1 MLQPFGRNVHLIY
14 KNRYLNMKKTMQRLG
29 VAAMVAVMA
38 VMGTGCV
45 YSGALT
51 LSEQDKKVVSKTIP
65 VKQFDHLDVATG
77 INVTYTPGA
86 TREMKVTAPA
96 CLMERLEVKQEGGKL
111 KLKLKSRQYQDASFS
126 DLLRK
131 LKSEDGVKVQ
141 LSSPSLKEIETS
153 SGASVKAVS
162 LPNVYELEFSASSG
176 SEIEIGSLE
185 AGKFEADASSGAVI
199 KVKAARVNDMDA
211 DASSGAEI
219 KISGIKAVKVE
230 ADASSGAEIE
240 LAGEAQDVDFEA
252 SSGASVNARDLKA
265 GTASVGASSGG
276 SVKYNAR
283 TTTVDKSRGI
293 KNYYKD

>member
-1 MLQPFGRNVHLIY
+1 
-14 KNRYLNMKKTMQRLG
+14 MKKTMQSLG

-51 LSEQDKKVVSKTIP
+51 LSEQNKKAVSKTIP

-111 KLKLKSRQYQDASFS
+111 KLILKSRKHQDASFS

-176 SEIEIGSLE
+176 SEIEVGSLE

>member
-1 MLQPFGRNVHLIY
+1 
-14 KNRYLNMKKTMQRLG
+14 MKKTMQRLG

-45 YSGALT
+45 SSGALT
-51 LSEQDKKVVSKTIP
+51 LSEQDKKAVSKTIP

-96 CLMERLEVKQEGGKL
+96 CLMERLEVKQKGGEL
-111 KLKLKSRQYQDASFS
+111 KLILKSREHQDASFS

>member
-1 MLQPFGRNVHLIY
+1 
-14 KNRYLNMKKTMQRLG
+14 MKKTMQRLG

-51 LSEQDKKVVSKTIP
+51 LSEQDKKVVSKNIP

-111 KLKLKSRQYQDASFS
+111 KLILKSRKHQDASFS

-162 LPNVYELEFSASSG
+162 LPNVYELECSASSG
-176 SEIEIGSLE
+176 SEIEIGGLE

-199 KVKAARVNDMDA
+199 RVKAARVNDMDA

-265 GTASVGASSGG
+265 ETASVGASSGG
-276 SVKYNAR
+276 SLKYNAR

>member
-1 MLQPFGRNVHLIY
+1 
-14 KNRYLNMKKTMQRLG
+14 MQRLG

-45 YSGALT
+45 YSGELT
-51 LSEQDKKVVSKTIP
+51 RSEQDKKVVSKTIS
-65 VKQFDHLDVATG
+65 VKQFDQLDVATG
-77 INVTYTPGA
+77 IAVTYTPGA

-96 CLMERLEVKQEGGKL
+96 CLIERLDVKQEGGKL
-111 KLKLKSRQYQDASFS
+111 KLKLKSRQDQDVSSFS

-131 LKSEDGVKVQ
+131 LKSEYGVKVQ

-185 AGKFEADASSGAVI
+185 AGKFEADASSGAYV
-199 KVKAARVNDMDA
+199 KVMAARVNDIEA

-219 KISGIKAVKVE
+219 KISGVKAVKVD
-230 ADASSGAEIE
+230 ADASSGASIKLE
-240 LAGEAQDVDFEA
+240 GQAQNVDLGA

-265 GTASVGASSGG
+265 ETASVSASSGG
-276 SVKYNAR
+276 SLKYNAR
-283 TTTVDKSRGI
+283 TTKHDKSRDI

>member
-1 MLQPFGRNVHLIY
+1 
-14 KNRYLNMKKTMQRLG
+14 MQRLG

-111 KLKLKSRQYQDASFS
+111 KLKLKSCQGKDVSSFS

-185 AGKFEADASSGAVI
+185 AGKIRGRCLEWSGYQGEGRQS
-199 KVKAARVNDMDA
+199 KRY
-211 DASSGAEI
+211 GCRR
-219 KISGIKAVKVE
+219 
-230 ADASSGAEIE
+230 IE
-240 LAGEAQDVDFEA
+240 WR
-252 SSGASVNARDLKA
+252 RDKDKRYK
-265 GTASVGASSGG
+265 GRESGG
-276 SVKYNAR
+276 RCLERS
-283 TTTVDKSRGI
+283 
-293 KNYYKD
+293 

>member
-1 MLQPFGRNVHLIY
+1 
-14 KNRYLNMKKTMQRLG
+14 MKKTMQRLG

-96 CLMERLEVKQEGGKL
+96 CLLERLEVKQEGGKL
-111 KLKLKSRQYQDASFS
+111 KLILKSRKHQDASFS

-153 SGASVKAVS
+153 SGASVKAAS

>member
-1 MLQPFGRNVHLIY
+1 
-14 KNRYLNMKKTMQRLG
+14 MKKTMQRLG

-51 LSEQDKKVVSKTIP
+51 LSEQDKKVVSKTIS
-65 VKQFDHLDVATG
+65 VKQFDQLDVATG

-96 CLMERLEVKQEGGKL
+96 CLLERLEVKQEGGKL
-111 KLKLKSRQYQDASFS
+111 KLILKSRKHQDASFS

-153 SGASVKAVS
+153 SGASVKAAS
-162 LPNVYELEFSASSG
+162 LPNVYELECSASSV
-176 SEIEIGSLE
+176 SEIEVGGLE

>member
-1 MLQPFGRNVHLIY
+1 
-14 KNRYLNMKKTMQRLG
+14 MKKTMQRLG
-29 VAAMVAVMA
+29 VAAMVAVIA
-38 VMGTGCV
+38 VMGSGCV

-51 LSEQDKKVVSKTIP
+51 LSEQDKKVVSKTIS

-96 CLMERLEVKQEGGKL
+96 CLLERLEVKQEGGKL
-111 KLKLKSRQYQDASFS
+111 KLILKSRKHQDASVS

-153 SGASVKAVS
+153 SGASVKAAS
-162 LPNVYELEFSASSG
+162 LPNVYELECSASSG
-176 SEIEIGSLE
+176 SEIEVGGLE

>member
-1 MLQPFGRNVHLIY
+1 
-14 KNRYLNMKKTMQRLG
+14 MKKTMQRLG

-51 LSEQDKKVVSKTIP
+51 LSEQNKKAVSKTIP

-111 KLKLKSRQYQDASFS
+111 KLILKSRKHQDASFS

-176 SEIEIGSLE
+176 SEIEVGSLE

>member
-1 MLQPFGRNVHLIY
+1 
-14 KNRYLNMKKTMQRLG
+14 MKKTMQRLG

-51 LSEQDKKVVSKTIP
+51 LSEQDKKVVSKTIS
-65 VKQFDHLDVATG
+65 VKQFDQLDVATG
-77 INVTYTPGA
+77 IAVTYTPGA

-96 CLMERLEVKQEGGKL
+96 CLIERLEVKQEGGKL
-111 KLKLKSRQYQDASFS
+111 KLKLKSRQDQDVSSFS

-131 LKSEDGVKVQ
+131 LKSEYGVKVQ

-153 SGASVKAVS
+153 SGASVKAAS

-185 AGKFEADASSGAVI
+185 AGKFEADASSGAYV
-199 KVKAARVNDMDA
+199 KVMAARVNDIEA

-219 KISGIKAVKVE
+219 KISGVKAVKVD
-230 ADASSGAEIE
+230 ADASSGASIKLE
-240 LAGEAQDVDFEA
+240 GQAQNVDLGA

-265 GTASVGASSGG
+265 ETASVSASSGG
-276 SVKYNAR
+276 SLKYNAR
-283 TTTVDKSRGI
+283 TTKHDKSRDI

>member
-1 MLQPFGRNVHLIY
+1 
-14 KNRYLNMKKTMQRLG
+14 MKKTMQRLG

-51 LSEQDKKVVSKTIP
+51 LSEQDKKVVSKTIS

-111 KLKLKSRQYQDASFS
+111 KLILKSRKHQDASFS

-162 LPNVYELEFSASSG
+162 LPNVYELECSASSG
-176 SEIEIGSLE
+176 SEIEIGGLE

-199 KVKAARVNDMDA
+199 KVKTARVNDMDA

>member
-1 MLQPFGRNVHLIY
+1 
-14 KNRYLNMKKTMQRLG
+14 MKKTMQRLG
-29 VAAMVAVMA
+29 VAAMVAVIA
-38 VMGTGCV
+38 VMGSGCV

-51 LSEQDKKVVSKTIP
+51 LSEQDKKVVSKTIS

-96 CLMERLEVKQEGGKL
+96 CLLERLEVKQEDGKL
-111 KLKLKSRQYQDASFS
+111 KLILKSRKHQDASFS

-153 SGASVKAVS
+153 SGASVRAVS

-176 SEIEIGSLE
+176 SEIEVGALE

>member
-1 MLQPFGRNVHLIY
+1 
-14 KNRYLNMKKTMQRLG
+14 MKKTMQRLG
-29 VAAMVAVMA
+29 VAAMVAVIA
-38 VMGTGCV
+38 VMGSGCV
-45 YSGALT
+45 CSGALT
-51 LSEQDKKVVSKTIP
+51 LSEQDKKVVSKTIS
-65 VKQFDHLDVATG
+65 VKQFDQLDVATG

-96 CLMERLEVKQEGGKL
+96 CLLERLEVKQEGGKL
-111 KLKLKSRQYQDASFS
+111 KLILKSRKHQDASFS

-153 SGASVKAVS
+153 SGASVKAAS
-162 LPNVYELEFSASSG
+162 LPNVYELECSASSG
-176 SEIEIGSLE
+176 SEIEVGSLE

>member
-1 MLQPFGRNVHLIY
+1 
-14 KNRYLNMKKTMQRLG
+14 MQRLG
-29 VAAMVAVMA
+29 VAAMVAVIA
-38 VMGTGCV
+38 VMGSGCV

-51 LSEQDKKVVSKTIP
+51 LSEQDKKVVSKTIS

-96 CLMERLEVKQEGGKL
+96 CLLERLEVKQEGGKL
-111 KLKLKSRQYQDASFS
+111 KLILKSRKHQDASFS

-153 SGASVKAVS
+153 SGASVKAAS
-162 LPNVYELEFSASSG
+162 LPNVYELECSASSG
-176 SEIEIGSLE
+176 SEIEVGGLE

>member
-1 MLQPFGRNVHLIY
+1 
-14 KNRYLNMKKTMQRLG
+14 MKKTMQRLG

-111 KLKLKSRQYQDASFS
+111 KLILKSRKHQDASFS

>member
-1 MLQPFGRNVHLIY
+1 
-14 KNRYLNMKKTMQRLG
+14 MKKTMQRLG

-86 TREMKVTAPA
+86 TRDMKVTAPA

-111 KLKLKSRQYQDASFS
+111 KLKLKSCQGKDVSSFS

-153 SGASVKAVS
+153 SGASVKAAS

-176 SEIEIGSLE
+176 SWIEIGSLE

-219 KISGIKAVKVE
+219 KISGVKAVKVD
-230 ADASSGAEIE
+230 ADASSGASIKLE
-240 LAGEAQDVDFEA
+240 GQAQNVDLGA

-265 GTASVGASSGG
+265 ETASVSASSGG
-276 SVKYNAR
+276 SLKYNAR
-283 TTTVDKSRGI
+283 TTKHDKSRDI

>member
-1 MLQPFGRNVHLIY
+1 
-14 KNRYLNMKKTMQRLG
+14 MKKTMQKLG
-29 VAAMVAVMA
+29 IAAMVAVMG
-38 VMGTGCV
+38 VMGSGCV

-65 VKQFDHLDVATG
+65 IQQFDQLDVATG
-77 INVTYTPGA
+77 IDVTYTPGA
-86 TREMKVTAPA
+86 TRDMKVTAPA
-96 CLMERLEVKQEGGKL
+96 CLMERLEVKQNGGEL
-111 KLKLKSRQYQDASFS
+111 KLILKSRKHKDASFS

-141 LSSPSLKEIETS
+141 ISSPSLKEIDAS
-153 SGASVKAVS
+153 SGASVKAAS
-162 LPNVYELEFSASSG
+162 LPNVYELEISASSG

-219 KISGIKAVKVE
+219 KITGIKAVKID

-240 LAGEAQDVDFEA
+240 LVGEAQDVDFEA
-252 SSGASVNARDLKA
+252 SSGASLNARDLKA
-265 GTASVGASSGG
+265 ETASVGASSGG
-276 SVKYNAR
+276 SLKYNAR
-283 TTTVDKSRGI
+283 TTMQDKSRDI

>member
-1 MLQPFGRNVHLIY
+1 
-14 KNRYLNMKKTMQRLG
+14 MKKTMQRLG

-51 LSEQDKKVVSKTIP
+51 LSEQDKKVVSKNIP

-111 KLKLKSRQYQDASFS
+111 KLKLKSREHQDASFS

-199 KVKAARVNDMDA
+199 KVKAARVNGMDA

>member
-1 MLQPFGRNVHLIY
+1 
-14 KNRYLNMKKTMQRLG
+14 MKKTMQRLG
-29 VAAMVAVMA
+29 VAAMVAVIA
-38 VMGTGCV
+38 VMGSGCV

-51 LSEQDKKVVSKTIP
+51 LSEQDKKVVSKTIS

-96 CLMERLEVKQEGGKL
+96 CLLERLEVKQEGGKL
-111 KLKLKSRQYQDASFS
+111 KLILKSRKHQDASFS

-153 SGASVKAVS
+153 SGASVKAAS
-162 LPNVYELEFSASSG
+162 LPNVYELECSASSG
-176 SEIEIGSLE
+176 SEIEVGGLD

>member
-1 MLQPFGRNVHLIY
+1 
-14 KNRYLNMKKTMQRLG
+14 MKKTMQTLG
-29 VAAMVAVMA
+29 VAAMVAMIA
-38 VMGTGCV
+38 VMGSGCV

-51 LSEQDKKVVSKTIP
+51 LSEQDKKVVSKTIS

-86 TREMKVTAPA
+86 SREIKVTAPA
-96 CLMERLEVKQEGGKL
+96 CLLERLEVKQEGGKL
-111 KLKLKSRQYQDASFS
+111 KLILKSRKHQDASFS

-153 SGASVKAVS
+153 SGASVKAAS
-162 LPNVYELEFSASSG
+162 LPNVYELECSASSG
-176 SEIEIGSLE
+176 SEIEVGGLE

>member
-1 MLQPFGRNVHLIY
+1 
-14 KNRYLNMKKTMQRLG
+14 MKKTMQRLG

-96 CLMERLEVKQEGGKL
+96 CLLERLEVKQEGGKL
-111 KLKLKSRQYQDASFS
+111 KLILKSRKHQDASFS

>member
-1 MLQPFGRNVHLIY
+1 
-14 KNRYLNMKKTMQRLG
+14 MKKTMQRLG
-29 VAAMVAVMA
+29 VAAMVAVIA
-38 VMGTGCV
+38 VMGSGCV

-51 LSEQDKKVVSKTIP
+51 LSEQDKKVVSKTIS

-96 CLMERLEVKQEGGKL
+96 CLLERLEVKQEGGKL
-111 KLKLKSRQYQDASFS
+111 KLILKSRKHQDASFS

-153 SGASVKAVS
+153 SGASVKAAS
-162 LPNVYELEFSASSG
+162 LSNVYELEFSASSG
-176 SEIEIGSLE
+176 SEIEVGGLD

>member
-1 MLQPFGRNVHLIY
+1 
-14 KNRYLNMKKTMQRLG
+14 MKKTMQRLG

-211 DASSGAEI
+211 DALSGAEI

>member
-1 MLQPFGRNVHLIY
+1 
-14 KNRYLNMKKTMQRLG
+14 MKKTMQRLG

-51 LSEQDKKVVSKTIP
+51 LSEQDKKVVSKTIS

-111 KLKLKSRQYQDASFS
+111 KLILKSRKHQDASFS

-176 SEIEIGSLE
+176 GEIEIGSLE

>member
-1 MLQPFGRNVHLIY
+1 
-14 KNRYLNMKKTMQRLG
+14 MKKTMQRLG
-29 VAAMVAVMA
+29 VAAMVAVIA
-38 VMGTGCV
+38 VMGSGCV

-51 LSEQDKKVVSKTIP
+51 LSEQDKKVVSKTIS

-86 TREMKVTAPA
+86 TREMKMTAPA
-96 CLMERLEVKQEGGKL
+96 CLLERLEVKQEGGKL
-111 KLKLKSRQYQDASFS
+111 KLILKSRKHQDASFS

-153 SGASVKAVS
+153 SGASVKAAS

-176 SEIEIGSLE
+176 SEIEVGGLE
-185 AGKFEADASSGAVI
+185 AGKFDADASSGAVI

>member
-1 MLQPFGRNVHLIY
+1 
-14 KNRYLNMKKTMQRLG
+14 MKKTMQRLG

-51 LSEQDKKVVSKTIP
+51 LSEQDKKLVSKTIP

-111 KLKLKSRQYQDASFS
+111 KLKLKSCQGKDVSSFS

>member
-1 MLQPFGRNVHLIY
+1 
-14 KNRYLNMKKTMQRLG
+14 MKKTMQRLG

-96 CLMERLEVKQEGGKL
+96 CLLERLEVKQEGGKL
-111 KLKLKSRQYQDASFS
+111 KLILKSRKHQDASFS

-153 SGASVKAVS
+153 SGASVKAAS

-176 SEIEIGSLE
+176 SEIEVGGLE

>member
-1 MLQPFGRNVHLIY
+1 
-14 KNRYLNMKKTMQRLG
+14 MKKTIQRLG

-51 LSEQDKKVVSKTIP
+51 LSEQDKKVVSKTIS

-141 LSSPSLKEIETS
+141 LSSPSLKDIETS

>member
-1 MLQPFGRNVHLIY
+1 
-14 KNRYLNMKKTMQRLG
+14 MKKTMQRLG
-29 VAAMVAVMA
+29 VAAMVAVIA
-38 VMGTGCV
+38 VMGSGCV

-51 LSEQDKKVVSKTIP
+51 LSEQDKKVVSKTIS

-86 TREMKVTAPA
+86 AREMKVTAPA
-96 CLMERLEVKQEGGKL
+96 CLLERLEVKQEGGKL
-111 KLKLKSRQYQDASFS
+111 KLILKSRKHQDASFS

-153 SGASVKAVS
+153 SGASVKAAS

-176 SEIEIGSLE
+176 SEIEVGGLD

-252 SSGASVNARDLKA
+252 SSGASVNARDLNA

-293 KNYYKD
+293 NNYYKD

>member
-1 MLQPFGRNVHLIY
+1 
-14 KNRYLNMKKTMQRLG
+14 MKKTMQRLG

-51 LSEQDKKVVSKTIP
+51 LSEQDKKVVSKTIS

-199 KVKAARVNDMDA
+199 KVKGARVNDMDA

>member
-1 MLQPFGRNVHLIY
+1 
-14 KNRYLNMKKTMQRLG
+14 MKKTMQRLG
-29 VAAMVAVMA
+29 VAAMVAVIA
-38 VMGTGCV
+38 VMGSGCV

-51 LSEQDKKVVSKTIP
+51 LNEQDKKVVSKTIS

-96 CLMERLEVKQEGGKL
+96 CLLERLEVKQEGGKL
-111 KLKLKSRQYQDASFS
+111 KLILKSRKHQDASFS

-153 SGASVKAVS
+153 SGASVKAAS
-162 LPNVYELEFSASSG
+162 LPNVYELECSASSG
-176 SEIEIGSLE
+176 SEIEVGGLE

>member
-1 MLQPFGRNVHLIY
+1 
-14 KNRYLNMKKTMQRLG
+14 MKKTMQRLG
-29 VAAMVAVMA
+29 VAAMVAVIA
-38 VMGTGCV
+38 VMGSGCV

-51 LSEQDKKVVSKTIP
+51 LSEQDKKVVSKTIS

-96 CLMERLEVKQEGGKL
+96 CLLERLEVKQEGGKL
-111 KLKLKSRQYQDASFS
+111 KLILKSRKHQDASFS

-153 SGASVKAVS
+153 SGASVKAAS

>member
-1 MLQPFGRNVHLIY
+1 
-14 KNRYLNMKKTMQRLG
+14 MKKTMQTLG
-29 VAAMVAVMA
+29 VAAMVAVIA
-38 VMGTGCV
+38 VMGSGCV

-51 LSEQDKKVVSKTIP
+51 LSEQDKKVVSKTIS

-96 CLMERLEVKQEGGKL
+96 CLLERLEVKQEGGKL
-111 KLKLKSRQYQDASFS
+111 KLILKSRKHQDASFS

-162 LPNVYELEFSASSG
+162 LPNVYELECSASSG
-176 SEIEIGSLE
+176 SEIEVGGLE

>member
-1 MLQPFGRNVHLIY
+1 
-14 KNRYLNMKKTMQRLG
+14 MKKTMQRLG
-29 VAAMVAVMA
+29 VAAMVAVIA
-38 VMGTGCV
+38 VMGSGCV

-51 LSEQDKKVVSKTIP
+51 LSEQDKKVVSKTIS

-96 CLMERLEVKQEGGKL
+96 CLLERLEVKQEGGKL
-111 KLKLKSRQYQDASFS
+111 KLILKSRKHQDASFS

-153 SGASVKAVS
+153 SGASVKAAS

-176 SEIEIGSLE
+176 SEIEVGGLD

>member
-1 MLQPFGRNVHLIY
+1 
-14 KNRYLNMKKTMQRLG
+14 MKKTMQRLG

>member
-1 MLQPFGRNVHLIY
+1 
-14 KNRYLNMKKTMQRLG
+14 MQRLG

-51 LSEQDKKVVSKTIP
+51 LSEQDKKVVSKTIS

-111 KLKLKSRQYQDASFS
+111 KLILKSRKHQDASFS

-162 LPNVYELEFSASSG
+162 LPNVYELECSASSG
-176 SEIEIGSLE
+176 SEIEIGGLE

-199 KVKAARVNDMDA
+199 KVKTARVNDMDA

-240 LAGEAQDVDFEA
+240 LAGAV
-252 SSGASVNARDLKA
+252 SYTHLTLPTNSLV
-265 GTASVGASSGG
+265 
-276 SVKYNAR
+276 
-283 TTTVDKSRGI
+283 
-293 KNYYKD
+293 

>member
-1 MLQPFGRNVHLIY
+1 
-14 KNRYLNMKKTMQRLG
+14 MKKTMQRLG
-29 VAAMVAVMA
+29 VAAMVAVIA
-38 VMGTGCV
+38 VMGSGCV

-51 LSEQDKKVVSKTIP
+51 LSEQDKKVVSKTIS
-65 VKQFDHLDVATG
+65 VKQFDHLDVASG

-86 TREMKVTAPA
+86 TRAMKVTAPA
-96 CLMERLEVKQEGGKL
+96 CLLERLEVKQEGGKL
-111 KLKLKSRQYQDASFS
+111 KLILKSRKHQVASFS

-131 LKSEDGVKVQ
+131 LKSENGVKVQ

-153 SGASVKAVS
+153 SGASVKAAS

-176 SEIEIGSLE
+176 SEIEVGGLE

>member
-1 MLQPFGRNVHLIY
+1 
-14 KNRYLNMKKTMQRLG
+14 MKKTMQKLG

-38 VMGTGCV
+38 VMGSGCV

-65 VKQFDHLDVATG
+65 VKQFDQLDVATG

-111 KLKLKSRQYQDASFS
+111 KLKLKSREHQDASFS

-162 LPNVYELEFSASSG
+162 LPNVYELECSASSG

-211 DASSGAEI
+211 EASSGAEI

-230 ADASSGAEIE
+230 ADASSGAEIA

-283 TTTVDKSRGI
+283 TTQVDKSRGI

>member
-1 MLQPFGRNVHLIY
+1 
-14 KNRYLNMKKTMQRLG
+14 MKKTMQTLG
-29 VAAMVAVMA
+29 VAAMVAVIA
-38 VMGTGCV
+38 VMGSGCV

-51 LSEQDKKVVSKTIP
+51 LSEQDKKVVSKTIS

-96 CLMERLEVKQEGGKL
+96 CLLERLEVKQEGGKL
-111 KLKLKSRQYQDASFS
+111 KLILKSRKHQDASFS

-153 SGASVKAVS
+153 SGASVKAAS
-162 LPNVYELEFSASSG
+162 LPNVYELECSASSG
-176 SEIEIGSLE
+176 SEIEVGGLE

>member
-1 MLQPFGRNVHLIY
+1 
-14 KNRYLNMKKTMQRLG
+14 MKKTMQRLG
-29 VAAMVAVMA
+29 VAAMVAVIA
-38 VMGTGCV
+38 VMGSGCV

-51 LSEQDKKVVSKTIP
+51 LSEQDKKVVSKTIS

-96 CLMERLEVKQEGGKL
+96 CLLERLEVKQEGGKL
-111 KLKLKSRQYQDASFS
+111 KLILKSRKHQDASFS

-153 SGASVKAVS
+153 SGASVKAAS

-176 SEIEIGSLE
+176 SEIEVGGLE

-265 GTASVGASSGG
+265 GAASVGASSGG